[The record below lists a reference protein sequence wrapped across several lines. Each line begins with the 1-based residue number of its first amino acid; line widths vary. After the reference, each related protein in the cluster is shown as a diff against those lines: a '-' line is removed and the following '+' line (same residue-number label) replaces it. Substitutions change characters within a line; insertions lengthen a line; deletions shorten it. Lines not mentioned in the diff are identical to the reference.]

1 MLQTKDLIWTLFFL
15 GTAVS
20 LQVDIVP
27 SQGEISVGESK
38 FFLCQVAGD
47 AKDKDISWFS
57 PNGEKLTP
65 NQQRI
70 SVVWNDDSSSTLTI
84 YNANI
89 DDAGIYKCVVT
100 AEDGT
105 ESEATVNVKI
115 FQKLMFKNA
124 PTPQEFR
131 EGEDAVIV
139 CDVVS
144 SLPPTIIWKH
154 KGRDVILKKDV
165 RFIVLA
171 NNYLQI
177 RGIKKTDEGT
187 YRCEGRILARGEI
200 NFKDIQVIVNVPP
213 TVQAR
218 QSIVNATANLGQSV
232 TLVCDAEGFPEPTM
246 SWTKDGE
253 QIENEEEEKYL
264 FSDDS
269 SELTIRKVDKNDEA
283 EYVCIAENKAGE
295 QDASIHLKVFAKPK
309 ITYVENQTAMELE
322 EQVTLTCEA
331 SGDPIPSI
339 TWRTSTRNISSEE
352 KASWT
357 RPEKQETLDG
367 HMVVRS
373 HARVSSLT
381 LKSIQYTDA
390 GEYICTASNTIGQDS
405 QSVYLEVQYA
415 PKLQGPVAVYTWEG
429 NQVNITCE
437 VFAYPSA
444 TISWFRDGQLL
455 PSSNYSNIKIYNTP
469 SASYLEVTPDSENDF
484 GNYNCTAV
492 NRIGQESLEFI
503 LVQAD
508 TPSSPSIDQVEPYSS
523 TAQVQFDEPEATG
536 GVPILKY
543 KAEWR
548 AIDEEVWHSKWYD
561 AKEASMEGIVTI
573 VGLKPET
580 TYAVRLAALNG
591 KGLGEI
597 STASEFK
604 TQPVH
609 SPLPPAPASTS
620 TPVALSHPDTTWPLP
635 GLTTTKPSKGE
646 PSAPK
651 LEGQMGEDG
660 NSIKVNLIKQDDG
673 GSPIRHYLVKYRA
686 KLSSE
691 WKPEIRLPSGSDH
704 VMLKS
709 LDWNAEYEVYV
720 VAENQQGKSK
730 AAHFVFR
737 TSAQPTAIPANG
749 SPTSGLSTG
758 AIVGIL
764 VVTFVLLLVAV
775 DVTCYF
781 LNKCGLLMCIA
792 VNLCGKAGPGA
803 KGKDMEE
810 GKAAFSKDESKEP
823 IVEVRTEEERTPN
836 HDGGKHTEPNETTPL
851 TEPELPADTTATVE
865 DMLPSVTTV
874 TANSDTIT
882 ETFAT
887 AQNSPTSETTTLT
900 SSIAPLAT
908 ATPDSNSVPAG
919 QATPSKGPG
928 VAATS
933 PPPAS
938 APKVAPLVDLSDT
951 PTSAPAASNLSSSV
965 LANQGAVLSP
975 SAPASAGEA
984 PKAPPA
990 SKPVPPPA
998 GAAGP
1003 LAVAPT
1009 TPTPEAPQA
1018 KQEAP
1023 GTKGPDPEPTQP
1035 GAAKSPAE
1043 AARALASPKS
1053 EAASISTTNPSQ
1065 GEDFKMDEGNF
1076 KTPDI
1081 DLAKDV
1087 FAALGSPAPAAG
1099 ASGQA
1104 PELAAS
1110 TADGSVPPAPAKTE
1124 KGPVE
1129 AKPECQETE
1138 TKPAPAEVKTV
1149 PNDATQ
1155 TKENES
1161 KA

>member
-100 AEDGT
+100 GEDGS

-165 RFIVLA
+165 RFIVLS

-218 QSIVNATANLGQSV
+218 QSIVNATANLDQSV

-253 QIENEEEEKYL
+253 QIENEEDDKYV

-269 SELTIRKVDKNDEA
+269 SELTIRRVDKDDEA

-352 KASWT
+352 K
-357 RPEKQETLDG
+357 TLDG

-390 GEYICTASNTIGQDS
+390 GEYVCTASNTIGQDS
-405 QSVYLEVQYA
+405 QSMYLEVQYA

-548 AIDEEVWHSKWYD
+548 AVGEEVWHFKWYD
-561 AKEASMEGIVTI
+561 AKEANMEGIVTI

-609 SPLPPAPASTS
+609 SPLPQ
-620 TPVALSHPDTTWPLP
+620 
-635 GLTTTKPSKGE
+635 GE

-709 LDWNAEYEVYV
+709 LEWNAEYEVYV

-764 VVTFVLLLVAV
+764 IVIFVLLLVVV
-775 DVTCYF
+775 DITCYF

-900 SSIAPLAT
+900 SSIAPPAM
-908 ATPDSNSVPAG
+908 ATPDSNSVSAS

-928 VAATS
+928 AAAPS

-951 PTSAPAASNLSSSV
+951 PASAPAASNLSSSV
-965 LANQGAVLSP
+965 LAPQGAVLSP

-984 PKAPPA
+984 SKAPPA
-990 SKPVPPPA
+990 SKGSPAAAAPAPVVPVAQVAPQAKPEA
-998 GAAGP
+998 PGAAGP
-1003 LAVAPT
+1003 V
-1009 TPTPEAPQA
+1009 
-1018 KQEAP
+1018 
-1023 GTKGPDPEPTQP
+1023 PEPTQ
-1035 GAAKSPAE
+1035 GAAESPT
-1043 AARALASPKS
+1043 RSPKS
-1053 EAASISTTNPSQ
+1053 EGAANPAQ

-1087 FAALGSPAPAAG
+1087 FAALGSPAPSAG
-1099 ASGQA
+1099 AGGQA
-1104 PELAAS
+1104 PELAPS
-1110 TADGSVPPAPAKTE
+1110 TADGSVSPAPAKTE
-1124 KGPVE
+1124 KGPAE
-1129 AKPECQETE
+1129 AKSESQETD
-1138 TKPAPAEVKTV
+1138 TNPAPAEVKTV

>member
-1 MLQTKDLIWTLFFL
+1 MLQTKDLIWALFFL
-15 GTAVS
+15 GTAAS

-38 FFLCQVAGD
+38 FFLCQVTGE

-70 SVVWNDDSSSTLTI
+70 SVVRNDDSSSTLTI
-84 YNANI
+84 YNTNI
-89 DDAGIYKCVVT
+89 DDAGIYKCVVSS
-100 AEDGT
+100 AEEG

-124 PTPQEFR
+124 PTPQEFK
-131 EGEDAVIV
+131 EGDDAVIV

-144 SLPPTIIWKH
+144 SLPPTIFWKH
-154 KGRDVILKKDV
+154 KGRDIALKKDV
-165 RFIVLA
+165 RLVVLS

-213 TVQAR
+213 SVRAR
-218 QSIVNATANLGQSV
+218 QSTVNATANLSQSV
-232 TLVCDAEGFPEPTM
+232 TLICDADGFPEPTM

-253 QIENEEEEKYL
+253 QIEPGDDDEKYD
-264 FSDDS
+264 FNYDGSR
-269 SELTIRKVDKNDEA
+269 LTIRKVEKSDEA
-283 EYVCIAENKAGE
+283 EYICIAENKAGE
-295 QDASIHLKVFAKPK
+295 QDATIHLKVFAKPK
-309 ITYVENQTAMELE
+309 ITYVENKTAMELE
-322 EQVTLTCEA
+322 DQITLTCEA

-339 TWRTSTRNISSEE
+339 TWKTSTRNISNEE
-352 KASWT
+352 K
-357 RPEKQETLDG
+357 TLDG
-367 HMVVRS
+367 RIVVRS

-381 LKSIQYTDA
+381 LKDIQYTDA
-390 GEYICTASNTIGQDS
+390 GEYVCTASNTIGQDS
-405 QSVYLEVQYA
+405 QAMYLEVQYA

-444 TISWFRDGQLL
+444 VISWFRDGQLL

-492 NRIGQESLEFI
+492 NRIGQESSEFI

-508 TPSSPSIDQVEPYSS
+508 TPSSPYINRVEPYSS
-523 TAQVQFDEPEATG
+523 SAQVEFDEPEATG

-548 AIDEEVWHSKWYD
+548 VLGEEEWRSRWYD
-561 AKEASMEGIVTI
+561 AKEANMEGIITI
-573 VGLKPET
+573 TGLKPET
-580 TYAVRLAALNG
+580 TYVVRLSAVNG

-597 STASEFK
+597 STLSEFK
-604 TQPVH
+604 TQPVR
-609 SPLPPAPASTS
+609 
-620 TPVALSHPDTTWPLP
+620 
-635 GLTTTKPSKGE
+635 E

-673 GSPIRHYLVKYRA
+673 GSPIRHYLIKYKA
-686 KLSSE
+686 KHSSE

-704 VMLKS
+704 VVLKS
-709 LDWNAEYEVYV
+709 LDWNTEYEVSV

-730 AAHFVFR
+730 AAHYAFK
-737 TSAQPTAIPANG
+737 TSAQPTVIPASS
-749 SPTSGLSTG
+749 SPTSGLGTA

-764 VVTFVLLLVAV
+764 IVIFVLLLVAV

-781 LNKCGLLMCIA
+781 LNKCGLVMCIA
-792 VNLCGKAGPGA
+792 VNLCGKSGPGA

-851 TEPELPADTTATVE
+851 TEPEHPADTAATVE

-874 TANSDTIT
+874 TTNSDTIT

-900 SSIAPLAT
+900 SSIALPAT
-908 ATPDSNSVPAG
+908 AIPDSNSMSPS
-919 QATPSKGPG
+919 QATPAKG
-928 VAATS
+928 AAASASS
-933 PPPAS
+933 PPPTS

-951 PTSAPAASNLSSSV
+951 PTSTPATNNLSSTV
-965 LANQGAVLSP
+965 LASQGAVLSP
-975 SAPASAGEA
+975 STVTNMSEASKAAASSKPPTPAPANLAS
-984 PKAPPA
+984 PPA
-990 SKPVPPPA
+990 SSEP
-998 GAAGP
+998 
-1003 LAVAPT
+1003 
-1009 TPTPEAPQA
+1009 
-1018 KQEAP
+1018 KQEA
-1023 GTKGPDPEPTQP
+1023 TST
-1035 GAAKSPAE
+1035 KSPEKE
-1043 AARALASPKS
+1043 AVQPSAVKSPTETAKNPPNLKS
-1053 EAASISTTNPSQ
+1053 EAASGSTTNPSQ
-1065 GEDFKMDEGNF
+1065 NEDFKMDEGSF

-1087 FAALGSPAPAAG
+1087 FAALGTATPASV

-1104 PELAAS
+1104 RELASS
-1110 TADGSVPPAPAKTE
+1110 TADSSVPPAPAKTE
-1124 KGPVE
+1124 KTPVE
-1129 AKPECQETE
+1129 EKSEVQATE
-1138 TKPAPAEVKTV
+1138 TKTPPAEVKTV
-1149 PNDATQ
+1149 PNEATQ
-1155 TKENES
+1155 TNENES

>member
-1 MLQTKDLIWTLFFL
+1 MLRTKDLIWTLFFL

-57 PNGEKLTP
+57 PNGEKLSP

-70 SVVWNDDSSSTLTI
+70 SVVWNDDDSSTLTI

-105 ESEATVNVKI
+105 QSEATVNVKI

-124 PTPQEFR
+124 PTPQEFK

-165 RFIVLA
+165 RFIVLS

-232 TLVCDAEGFPEPTM
+232 TLVCDADGFPEPTM

-253 QIENEEEEKYL
+253 PIENEEEDDEKHI

-269 SELTIRKVDKNDEA
+269 SELTIRNVDKNDEA

-352 KASWT
+352 K
-357 RPEKQETLDG
+357 TLDG

-405 QSVYLEVQYA
+405 QSMYLEVQYA

-508 TPSSPSIDQVEPYSS
+508 TPSSPSIDRVEPYSS

-543 KAEWR
+543 KAEWKSLG
-548 AIDEEVWHSKWYD
+548 EESWHFKWYD
-561 AKEASMEGIVTI
+561 AKEANMEGIVTI
-573 VGLKPET
+573 MGLKPET
-580 TYAVRLAALNG
+580 RYSVRLAALNG

-597 STASEFK
+597 SAATEFK

-609 SPLPPAPASTS
+609 SPPPLAPANSSTLV
-620 TPVALSHPDTTWPLP
+620 PLSPRATTWPLP
-635 GLTTTKPSKGE
+635 VLPTTDLSKGE

-686 KLSSE
+686 LASE

-737 TSAQPTAIPANG
+737 TSAQPTAIPATLGG
-749 SPTSGLSTG
+749 SSTSYT
-758 AIVGIL
+758 L
-764 VVTFVLLLVAV
+764 VSLLFSAVTLLL
-775 DVTCYF
+775 
-781 LNKCGLLMCIA
+781 L
-792 VNLCGKAGPGA
+792 
-803 KGKDMEE
+803 
-810 GKAAFSKDESKEP
+810 
-823 IVEVRTEEERTPN
+823 
-836 HDGGKHTEPNETTPL
+836 
-851 TEPELPADTTATVE
+851 
-865 DMLPSVTTV
+865 
-874 TANSDTIT
+874 
-882 ETFAT
+882 
-887 AQNSPTSETTTLT
+887 
-900 SSIAPLAT
+900 
-908 ATPDSNSVPAG
+908 
-919 QATPSKGPG
+919 
-928 VAATS
+928 
-933 PPPAS
+933 
-938 APKVAPLVDLSDT
+938 
-951 PTSAPAASNLSSSV
+951 
-965 LANQGAVLSP
+965 
-975 SAPASAGEA
+975 
-984 PKAPPA
+984 
-990 SKPVPPPA
+990 
-998 GAAGP
+998 
-1003 LAVAPT
+1003 
-1009 TPTPEAPQA
+1009 
-1018 KQEAP
+1018 
-1023 GTKGPDPEPTQP
+1023 
-1035 GAAKSPAE
+1035 
-1043 AARALASPKS
+1043 
-1053 EAASISTTNPSQ
+1053 
-1065 GEDFKMDEGNF
+1065 
-1076 KTPDI
+1076 
-1081 DLAKDV
+1081 
-1087 FAALGSPAPAAG
+1087 
-1099 ASGQA
+1099 
-1104 PELAAS
+1104 
-1110 TADGSVPPAPAKTE
+1110 
-1124 KGPVE
+1124 
-1129 AKPECQETE
+1129 
-1138 TKPAPAEVKTV
+1138 
-1149 PNDATQ
+1149 
-1155 TKENES
+1155 
-1161 KA
+1161 